1 MAQLKKTDNRH
12 EIKETRLLIEYGFK
26 LARDLGLKTVLVVGE
41 LITDRKMVDQHR
53 KNETIIWVSR
63 GTEKVE
69 ENIKEGDHQ
78 VEIPHSPVERME
90 QITLALILSVMHGY
104 MRKDESIVCLVGV
117 SGSKRLDNLLIAN
130 PERDFDW
137 FKGRGTGKQRK
148 LPTSQEFIRL
158 IDLALR
164 FATEGREGKPIGT
177 IFLLGDM
184 EELNSIARP
193 LILNPC
199 KGHPR
204 KSRSIY
210 DREFVET
217 MREYAALDGG
227 FLIDRKG
234 VVEAAAVYLDAPVTK
249 AVQVPSGLGSR
260 HVAAAAATAQTN
272 SIAIVISESSGT
284 VTVFSK
290 GAKVLSLG

>member
-1 MAQLKKTDNRH
+1 VTQLKKTDYKD
-12 EIKETRLLIEYGFK
+12 EIKETRLVIEYGFK
-26 LARDLGLKTVLVVGE
+26 LARELGMKTVLVIGE
-41 LITDRKMVDQHR
+41 LATDRKMVDHHR
-53 KNETIIWVSR
+53 QDETIIWVSR
-63 GTEKVE
+63 GSEKVE
-69 ENIKEGDHQ
+69 ENIKKGDHL
-78 VEIPHSPVERME
+78 VEIPHSPVDRME
-90 QITLALILSVMHGY
+90 QISLALILSVMYGY
-104 MRKDESIVCLVGV
+104 MKKDESIISLVGV
-117 SGSKRLDNLLIAN
+117 SGSRRLDNLLIAN
-130 PERDFDW
+130 PQRDFDW
-137 FKGRGTGKQRK
+137 FKGRGTGKQSN
-148 LPTSQEFIRL
+148 LPLSQEFIRL

-184 EELNSIARP
+184 KEINSIARP

-210 DREFVET
+210 DKEFVET

-249 AVQVPSGLGSR
+249 AVHVPSGLGSR

-290 GAKVLSLG
+290 GSKVLSLG